1 MLEYP
6 LLLVFPIAMVFAAAM
21 DLMTM
26 TIPNRISLALIVGFV
41 LLAPFSALGLKYI
54 LINHVVTGIAVLAI
68 GIAMFS
74 AGLMG
79 GGDAKLIAAGS
90 LWIGYDH
97 LLEYVLAI
105 SVAGGVLA
113 LLVLCYRQYVP
124 STAVLR
130 PDWAAR
136 LHRQGTGIPYGV
148 AIAAAALLT
157 FPATRLYLGFVS

>member
-26 TIPNRISLALIVGFV
+26 TIPNRISLALVAGFL

-54 LINHVVTGIAVLAI
+54 LVNHVLIGVAVLAI

-79 GGDAKLIAAGS
+79 GGDAKLIAAGA
-90 LWIGYDH
+90 LWIGYER
-97 LLEYVLAI
+97 LLEYVLSI
-105 SVAGGVLA
+105 SIAGGVLA
-113 LLVLCYRQYVP
+113 LAILVYRQYVP
-124 STAVLR
+124 SSAIAR

-136 LHRQGTGIPYGV
+136 LHQQGTGIPYGI

-157 FPATRLYLGFVS
+157 FPTTRLYLGFMS